1 MKRMVALL
9 LALVMTCSLCACSGG
24 GSEETTAAAAQT
36 TAAAGTE
43 AEDGT
48 EGGGETQAAQTPSG
62 DPIRIALTA
71 PLTGTSSQYGESFQN
86 SVELAC
92 EQWNA
97 KGGVLGRPVEVVVE
111 DTAGDSAQAATV
123 AQKIVSDDSIF
134 AQIGDFSTA
143 CCLAAQ
149 PIYAGAEMIQLSPT
163 CSAVNFAVG
172 SEWSFECLG
181 TQDVQGEFM
190 AQWAYD
196 NGARKVAVLYLNSD
210 WGISVDEGFAKAF
223 EALGGEIVIEE
234 PYNEG
239 ETDFS
244 AALTKLRETD
254 PDALYIACY
263 YNDGAAINIQ
273 RQTLGWDI
281 PVYHPGTVYST
292 DFLSIGGDAVEGVY
306 PNVGFYPDDPTP
318 EAATFITAY
327 NEKYGTDPDYYGAC
341 AYVSFNVLMEAIET
355 AGALDSAQVRDAL
368 AATADYPGVSGNI
381 TFDENGDAIKSY
393 IKLTVK
399 DGAYAV
405 VR

>member
-1 MKRMVALL
+1 MKKIVSLL
-9 LALVMTCSLCACSGG
+9 LALVLVFGLVACSN
-24 GSEETTAAAAQT
+24 SAAS
-36 TAAAGTE
+36 TE
-43 AEDGT
+43 ANNADKDTVNGT
-48 EGGGETQAAQTPSG
+48 ADAGDTAETGDTSGGETSG
-62 DPIRIALTA
+62 DPIKIALTA
-71 PLTGTSSQYGESFQN
+71 PLTGNQSQYGESFQN
-86 SVELAC
+86 CVELAC
-92 EQWNA
+92 KQWNEN
-97 KGGVLGRPVEVVVE
+97 GGVLGRTVEVVVE

-123 AQKIVSDDSIF
+123 AQKIVSDSSIF

-149 PIYAGAEMIQLSPT
+149 PIYDAASMIQISPT

-172 SEWSFECLG
+172 SKWSFECLG

-196 NGARKVAVLYLNSD
+196 NGARNVAVLYLNTD

-223 EALGGEIVIEE
+223 EALGGTIVIEE

-244 AALTKLRETD
+244 AALTKLRETN

-273 RQTLGWDI
+273 RETLGWEI

-292 DFLSIGGDAVEGVY
+292 DFLSIGGSAVEGVFT
-306 PNVGFYPDDPTP
+306 NVGFYPDDPTP
-318 EAATFITAY
+318 AAATFIEEY
-327 NEKYGTDPDYYGAC
+327 NALYGTDPDYYGAC
-341 AYVSFNVLMEAIET
+341 AYDAFNVLMEAIER
-355 AGALDSAQVRDAL
+355 AGVVDSEAVRDEL
-368 AATADYPGVSGNI
+368 AKTADYDGVSGSI
-381 TFDENGDAIKSY
+381 TFDENGDAKKSY
-393 IKLTVK
+393 IKLTVEN
-399 DGAYAV
+399 GEYAV

>member
-1 MKRMVALL
+1 MKKAISLV
-9 LALVMTCSLCACSGG
+9 LALVMTCSLCACASQEG
-24 GSEETTAAAAQT
+24 GSVETTKNAT
-36 TAAAGTE
+36 GTE
-43 AEDGT
+43 VVQEENGKTHDGT
-48 EGGGETQAAQTPSG
+48 PVK
-62 DPIRIALTA
+62 IALTA
-71 PLTGTSSQYGESFQN
+71 PLTGNLSQYGESFQN
-86 SVELAC
+86 SVQLAC
-92 EQWNA
+92 DQWNE
-97 KGGVLGRPVEVVVE
+97 KGGILGSSIELVIE

-123 AQKIVSDDSIF
+123 AQKIVSDESIF
-134 AQIGDFSTA
+134 AQIGDFNTA

-149 PIYAGAEMIQLSPT
+149 PIYAGAQMLQVSPT

-210 WGISVDEGFAKAF
+210 WGISVDQGFAKAF
-223 EALGGEIVIEE
+223 EALGGEILIEE
-234 PYNEG
+234 PYNDG

-244 AALTKLRETD
+244 ATLTKLRDTN
-254 PDALYIACY
+254 PDALYVACY

-273 RQTLGWDI
+273 RKMLGWDI

-306 PNVGFYPDDPTP
+306 TNVGFYPDDPTP
-318 EAATFITAY
+318 EAEKFITEY
-327 NEKYGTDPDYYGAC
+327 NEKYGIDPDYYGAC
-341 AYVSFNVLMEAIET
+341 AYDAFNVLMEAIEK
-355 AGALDSAQVRDAL
+355 AGSLDSVQVREAL
-368 AATADYPGVSGNI
+368 ASTADFPGVSGSI
-381 TFDENGDAIKSY
+381 TFDENGDAKKSY
-393 IKLTVK
+393 IKLTVE